1 MNIFKKIFT
10 KRKSGDDGIITEE
23 KLLGDGFYSYI
34 PRVSSYTSWAYS
46 CINCRAEN
54 VAKAKMYIYSN
65 GKENPEHEF
74 MQLARKTN
82 IRRQSFKLNLFRTVV
97 HLDLFGNSY
106 WLVVRSGKKPIAIFM
121 LNPKYVTPKLDKN
134 NSYIESYQYTGS
146 GSVRDYPASDVIH
159 FMIPSEDNEFKG
171 KATISAFNF
180 TLGIEYLQNLY
191 MRKFYDSGAL
201 MDLILETDKNL
212 SDAEFKRLKEEVD
225 AGYRGMKHAGKT
237 LLLEG
242 GTTAKSFQQSMK
254 DVDMIPARKNIRDE
268 ILSVFRVPPVLL
280 AATGT
285 QNKATAIV
293 ELMVFNDYVINPFID
308 NFIQEPLNLFIRDN
322 YDRNDSIIFENKF
335 IDDEIQ
341 IKYYDMFL
349 RHKVLTPQQ
358 VAEEE
363 GYNFN
368 NK

>member
-1 MNIFKKIFT
+1 MRIFKKLFA
-10 KRKSGDDGIITEE
+10 RLKSGDDGIITEE
-23 KLLGDGFYSYI
+23 KFLGQRSPSYI
-34 PRVSSYTSWAYS
+34 PMRSQYASWAYS

-65 GKENPEHEF
+65 DKENPNHEF
-74 MQLARKTN
+74 LELAKKTN

-97 HLDLFGNSY
+97 HLDLYGNSY
-106 WLVVRSGKKPIAIFM
+106 WLAVRDGKKPIAFFM
-121 LNPKYVTPKLDKN
+121 LNPRYTTPVLNKN
-134 NSYIESYQYTGS
+134 NSCIEFFQYTGS
-146 GSVRDYPASDVIH
+146 GSVIKYPASDVIH

-201 MDLILETDKNL
+201 MDLILETEKNL
-212 SDAEFKRLKEEVD
+212 SDTEFNRLKDEVD
-225 AGYRGMKHAGKT
+225 AGYRGVKDAGKT

-242 GTTAKSFQQSMK
+242 GTKAKSFQQSMK
-254 DVDMIPARKNIRDE
+254 DVELIPARKNIRDE

-280 AATGT
+280 ASTGT

-293 ELMVFNDYVINPFID
+293 ELMVFNDYVINPFIN
-308 NFIQEPLNLFIRDN
+308 NFIQEPLNLFIREN
-322 YDRNDSIIFENKF
+322 YDRNDSIVFENKF
-335 IDDEIQ
+335 IDDDTQ
-341 IKYYDMFL
+341 IRYYDMFL